1 MASLDQFHITVNI
14 WYTCVT
20 LVMKNSFSLT
30 SLLSR
35 ASYKQSQAVSGSIPA
50 ESWTDWIGYLS
61 KTQAEGG
68 STSACVI
75 LKRQAI
81 TLHCQLFRDVRSLNN
96 SVLNVE
102 CFQMCLKK
110 KKKKTTLKGL
120 KSLKWQKRLP
130 ECLLFLFAVL
140 VKYLFLGLTNT
151 DCWMHQSFYTFSLP
165 VGCMCIWY

>member
-1 MASLDQFHITVNI
+1 
-14 WYTCVT
+14 
-20 LVMKNSFSLT
+20 MKNSFSLT

-35 ASYKQSQAVSGSIPA
+35 ASYKQSQAVSGSSPA
-50 ESWTDWIGYLS
+50 ESWTDWIGFLPIQNTGWRW
-61 KTQAEGG
+61 KHF
-68 STSACVI
+68 I

-81 TLHCQLFRDVRSLNN
+81 NLHCQLFRDVRSLNN

-102 CFQMCLKK
+102 CFQMCFKK
-110 KKKKTTLKGL
+110 KKKKTLEGL

-165 VGCMCIWY
+165 VGCMCIWYQTWVDVFTKNWWMHESRAQWLIEL